1 MARMNRRI
9 WLWLKDLQGKTREVF
24 DVNGVTVTVPRD
36 ADGDLRYVLEK
47 GRPYKAAESYLIS
60 KYLPVGSNVVE
71 LGGCM
76 GVISAVIRNQIGP
89 DARHIV
95 VEARHDLAK
104 LVTVN
109 ATRNAHPDKVQVVE
123 AAIDYSGAETV
134 SFSVG
139 RNAHVGR
146 VSAQGGKGSITVPA
160 TTLSAVSAPLD
171 GEKFALVCD
180 IEGAETDLIA
190 KENSIFEPVDLAIIE
205 LHPKQYA
212 TGQQAID
219 EMVSGLAA
227 QGLRCVEQ
235 VENVVCFRR
244 D

>member
-1 MARMNRRI
+1 MARLNRRI

-47 GRPYKAAESYLIS
+47 GRPYEASEAYLIS
-60 KYLPVGSNVVE
+60 KYMPVGTNVVE

-95 VEARHDLAK
+95 VEARHDLAQ
-104 LVTVN
+104 LVTLN
-109 ATRNAHPDKVQVVE
+109 ASRNASPDKVKVVE

-134 SFSVG
+134 SFAVG

-146 VSAQGGKGSITVPA
+146 VSAEGGKSSVTVSA
-160 TTLSAVSAPLD
+160 TTLRAVAKPMG

-180 IEGAETDLIA
+180 IEGAETDLVA
-190 KENSIFEPVDLAIIE
+190 KESDIFTQIDLAIIE
-205 LHPKQYA
+205 LHPHQYA
-212 TGQQAID
+212 AGQQAID
-219 EMVSGLAA
+219 EMVATLASHGL
-227 QGLRCVEQ
+227 QRVEQ
-235 VENVVCFRR
+235 VENVVCFLRA
-244 D
+244 